1 VIASTAAYL
10 ILTVM
15 FAVSGPALARRIPPA
30 WSVRLMVPTALAFA
44 GGGLFVLGANA
55 MTWAAQRPDVAELGD
70 WSTSKLRLHDPV
82 PRVLAVLSASLL
94 ALSVVSMMIVA
105 VRRARA
111 LRSIRH
117 LVRDSVVGMG
127 DVVLLDDD
135 RPDAFTTPGRAG
147 RIVVTSGLMN
157 ALTPPER
164 VALLA
169 HERSHKRNR
178 HAWWL
183 LAADLAAATNPL
195 LRPIAR
201 SMAHSVERWADEDA
215 ATDVGDRRVVARA
228 VARASLLH
236 KRGLAFATAVVL
248 AATGGNM
255 PLRVRALLE
264 TRPRRNAFAA
274 AMLVLIALG
283 GAAALMAMQRSC
295 DAVFDASQ
303 R

>member
-1 VIASTAAYL
+1 MIASTAAYL
-10 ILTVM
+10 LLTVI
-15 FAVSGPALARRIPPA
+15 FALSGPALARRVPPA

-44 GGGLFVLGANA
+44 GAGLFVLGANA

-82 PRVLAVLSASLL
+82 PPTLALVAASLL
-94 ALSVVSMMIVA
+94 AASVFSMTILA

-117 LVRDSVVGMG
+117 MVPAGGG
-127 DVVLLDDD
+127 DVVLLEDE
-135 RPDAFTTPGRAG
+135 RVDAFTTPGRSG
-147 RIVVTSGLMN
+147 RIIVTSGLMN
-157 ALTPPER
+157 ALTAPER
-164 VALLA
+164 VAVLA
-169 HERSHKRNR
+169 HERSHRRHR
-178 HAWWL
+178 HAWWI

-201 SMAHSVERWADEDA
+201 SMAHTVERWADEDA

-236 KRGLAFATAVVL
+236 KRGLAFATAVAL

-274 AMLVLIALG
+274 GMLVLMALG
-283 GAAALMAMQRSC
+283 AVAAVMAMQRCS
-295 DAVFDASQ
+295 DALFDASQ
-303 R
+303 Q